1 MIVSLGRAPYSPLSC
16 RYRLFG
22 LTVRTPSTGVR
33 GAVMG
38 KRWRPDAAGGD
49 EPVALPIRLA
59 VAGVMLWNLA
69 QVGRLA
75 YSAITDMPQPLWW
88 QLGALVVAVPADT
101 VAIVAA
107 IRNVRPRYSGWLLAA
122 VALPV
127 IALVPVSGYEWVVL
141 LTMPAAL
148 TLIYFRPPFNVAA
161 FALILVLGVMSTAL
175 VSLQPI
181 MSPQVSSQYSSFDVV
196 DLAWAGVALAV
207 LVWLT
212 RTVRELE
219 AARRELAAKAV
230 LIERQRI
237 DDEVAGTLGAA
248 LQRIAVTAE
257 QAQALAES
265 DLGRCAGELETLTA
279 QSREALTRTRALLSG
294 YRNVSAEAEL
304 RAALTLL
311 SAAGISARLSIDDP
325 DGLPEDLSPTAR
337 HALEQTVARALL
349 DRALRECALT
359 VSTAGD
365 ELDIGLGQA
374 ADGVRREDAA

>member
-1 MIVSLGRAPYSPLSC
+1 
-16 RYRLFG
+16 
-22 LTVRTPSTGVR
+22 
-33 GAVMG
+33 
-38 KRWRPDAAGGD
+38 
-49 EPVALPIRLA
+49 
-59 VAGVMLWNLA
+59 
-69 QVGRLA
+69 
-75 YSAITDMPQPLWW
+75 
-88 QLGALVVAVPADT
+88 
-101 VAIVAA
+101 
-107 IRNVRPRYSGWLLAA
+107 
-122 VALPV
+122 
-127 IALVPVSGYEWVVL
+127 
-141 LTMPAAL
+141 
-148 TLIYFRPPFNVAA
+148 
-161 FALILVLGVMSTAL
+161 
-175 VSLQPI
+175 
-181 MSPQVSSQYSSFDVV
+181 VV

-265 DLGRCAGELETLTA
+265 DPGRCAGELETLTA